1 VGAEAVS
8 TSGLAYSTLACPGWS
23 LERCIEAA
31 RAHGY
36 DGLELRLVDGELID
50 PAMPD
55 EERTRIGRVL
65 AGSGLG
71 LVALDS
77 SVRLTDPAP
86 PAETAAAIRAFLE
99 LAVAWGAPLV
109 RVFGGSGD
117 VGRVPEVLGL
127 VAPDAE
133 RLGVAVG
140 LETHDSL
147 SDAAAV
153 AEALRGVPSRSVGV
167 VWDVLHTHRM
177 GNTPEDVVRLVGD
190 RVVDI
195 HAKDA
200 RRKPDGQDGWDL
212 VLLGEGEVPV
222 RGCLAALGSIGYRG
236 WVVAEWEKRWH
247 PEIEEPEVALP
258 QHARLLRPWIEETLG

>member
-1 VGAEAVS
+1 MSAKLAN
-8 TSGLAYSTLACPGWS
+8 GLAYSTLACPGWP
-23 LERCIEAA
+23 LERCLEAA
-31 RAHGY
+31 REYDY

-50 PAMPD
+50 PAMPPG
-55 EERTRIGRVL
+55 ERSRVGRLL

-86 PAETAAAIRAFLE
+86 PSETAAAVRAFLE
-99 LAVAWGAPLV
+99 LAVDWGAPLV
-109 RVFGGSGD
+109 RVFGGPGEAS
-117 VGRVPEVLGL
+117 RVPQVLEL
-127 VAPDAE
+127 VVPDAE
-133 RLGVAVG
+133 RLGVSVG

-147 SDAAAV
+147 SSAAAV
-153 AEALRGVPSRSVGV
+153 AEALRAVPSQTVGV

-177 GNTPEDVVRLVGD
+177 GESPEEVVRLVGD
-190 RVVDI
+190 RVLDV

-200 RRKPDGQDGWDL
+200 RRRSNGEGWDL

-222 RGCLAALGSIGYRG
+222 HGCLAALGEAGYRG

-247 PEIEEPEVALP
+247 PEIEEPELALP
-258 QHARLLRPWIEETLG
+258 QHARLLRSWIEETLA